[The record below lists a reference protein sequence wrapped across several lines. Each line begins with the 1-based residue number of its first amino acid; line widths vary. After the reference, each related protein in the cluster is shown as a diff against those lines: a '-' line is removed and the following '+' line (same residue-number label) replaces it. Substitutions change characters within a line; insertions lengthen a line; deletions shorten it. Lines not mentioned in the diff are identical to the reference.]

1 MIIMFITFIILAI
14 LSFKLGVYSVLF
26 AVLKAALATLFF
38 LTGGFMLYAL
48 WKWSTGRQKPTL
60 GR

>member
-26 AVLKAALATLFF
+26 AVLKAALATLLFIS
-38 LTGGFMLYAL
+38 GGFILYAL
-48 WKWSTGRQKPTL
+48 WKRMSGKTSRI
-60 GR
+60 

>member
-26 AVLKAALATLFF
+26 AVLKAALATLLF
-38 LTGGFMLYAL
+38 LTGGFVVYAL
-48 WKWSTGRQKPTL
+48 WKRMAGRQSL
-60 GR
+60 R

>member
-14 LSFKLGVYSVLF
+14 MSFKLGVYSVLF

-38 LTGGFMLYAL
+38 LTGGFILYAL
-48 WKWSTGRQKPTL
+48 WKRFSRKPSP
-60 GR
+60 G